1 MSALVKRPTPPPS
14 RRLPFLCLGAAPR
27 HLPRTLRYGAGE
39 ERLNPPA
46 PQSGGGGAMRIRIVT
61 EGASGASGHTTFRA

>member
-1 MSALVKRPTPPPS
+1 MSALVQRPTPPPS
-14 RRLPFLCLGAAPR
+14 RRLSAPR

-61 EGASGASGHTTFRA
+61 EGASGASGHTIFRA